1 MNISAEA
8 NNQVA
13 YCWLGLPVGLP
24 VLTEWWE
31 KVDVFCYVCDDF
43 ID

>member
-13 YCWLGLPVGLP
+13 YYWLGLP

-31 KVDVFCYVCDDF
+31 KVDVFCYVSSDSPD
-43 ID
+43 